1 MPRKSTI
8 HSELEAIIS
17 EVTFS
22 PEAKHQKV
30 KSAFWATVEDN
41 PLYNDHL
48 TINASQVAY
57 VTGDG
62 RISKWWSEDGF
73 PAWFLN
79 TEEFKQ
85 KKSYV
90 AHLALDR
97 LSDILQNPDT
107 KDSSMVAAIKLAM
120 ELDDRMPS
128 KNDIQYADAAISS
141 MDVKQLEDF
150 ISKRTLTIKDGSDG
164 STEEDQ
170 ETNTSD
176 GIGDT
181 LRD

>member
-8 HSELEAIIS
+8 HKELEAIIS
-17 EVTFS
+17 DVTFS
-22 PEAKHQKV
+22 PEPKHRMV
-30 KSAFWATVEDN
+30 KSAFWATVADN

-48 TINASQVAY
+48 AINAAQVAY

-62 RISKWWSEDGF
+62 RVSKWWSQEGF

-79 TEEFKQ
+79 TEEFNQ
-85 KKSYV
+85 KKAYI

-97 LSDILQNPDT
+97 LSDILSDPDT
-107 KDSSMVAAIKLAM
+107 KESSMVAAIKLAM

-128 KNDIQYADAAISS
+128 KKETEYADAAIGN

-150 ISKRTLTIKDGSDG
+150 ISKRTLTIKDKSDG
-164 STEEDQ
+164 STDEE
-170 ETNTSD
+170 ETHPSD
-176 GIGDT
+176 DIGDSV
-181 LRD
+181 